1 MKNKTTFQFLK
12 KLSIVITITNLVS
25 GCGSSNMVSN
35 ARGPVGNSSKS
46 GNTGT
51 SAGGEG
57 KTGTSAGSEGK
68 TGSTARFNVM
78 NNKLYTISGV
88 GIAVFDITAPAN
100 PTRSGFTAVAGDIE
114 TLFNDGKNLFIGAQ
128 SAMYIYSV
136 ANPDRPSAM
145 GIQRHARSCDPV
157 VTSGDLAYVTLRSDN
172 QRCRGNTNVLKII
185 SVQNPNHPFE
195 VGSLQMFRP
204 TGLGIADDR
213 LFVCNGESG
222 MVEFDLWMPHRP
234 RELANVR
241 DEICSDIIPLEKAI
255 ITTGASGIS
264 QYDIEQGRLVR
275 LSRIEIEK

>member
-1 MKNKTTFQFLK
+1 MKKKMGFSVLK
-12 KLSIVITITNLVS
+12 KMSIVIVITNFLS
-25 GCGSSNMVSN
+25 GCGSSNSN
-35 ARGPVGNSSKS
+35 MVGNPGNPVARA
-46 GNTGT
+46 GNTET
-51 SAGGEG
+51 SSGG
-57 KTGTSAGSEGK
+57 EGK

-78 NNKLYTISGV
+78 NNKLYTISGG

-114 TLFNDGKNLFIGAQ
+114 TLFNDGKSLFVGAQ

-157 VTSGDLAYVTLRSDN
+157 VTSGTLAYVTLRSDN
-172 QRCRGNTNVLKII
+172 QRCMGNTNVLKVI
-185 SVQNPNHPFE
+185 SIQDPYQPFE

-204 TGLGIADDR
+204 TGLGIADNR
-213 LFVCNGESG
+213 LFVCDGRLG
-222 MVEFDLWMPHRP
+222 MVEFDLGMPGDP
-234 RELANVR
+234 REMNSVR
-241 DEICSDIIPLEKAI
+241 DEVCSDIIPLEKTI

-275 LSRIEIEK
+275 LSRIDIEK